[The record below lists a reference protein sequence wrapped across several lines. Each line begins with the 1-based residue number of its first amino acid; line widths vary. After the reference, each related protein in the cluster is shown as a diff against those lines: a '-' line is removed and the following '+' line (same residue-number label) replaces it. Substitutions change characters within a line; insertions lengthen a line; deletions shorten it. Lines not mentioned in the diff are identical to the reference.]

1 LFKKNKNKIWD
12 ITKTTNGS
20 DHFGIFISLKK
31 KIKGGKM
38 FMTFPIVFCSFP
50 FAESLILFDI
60 LGGQLNFCV

>member
-31 KIKGGKM
+31 KNKGRKNVYD
-38 FMTFPIVFCSFP
+38 FSDRFFSFP